1 MSAVTHHGD
10 PRQRG
15 SEGERGGG
23 GHGDGQRTHPPDPPP
38 EDLRV
43 VEVPPSPKCSF
54 PSPTDLPEAL
64 AAAAV
69 VDGPQPPVVV
79 YDVRLH
85 ARDDVGVVGRGA
97 TPPLRHAVNDE
108 REDVLGVS
116 GSGHKGY
123 SIGNG
128 LLVATVL
135 GRVAGE
141 AAAQESADENG

>member
-1 MSAVTHHGD
+1 
-10 PRQRG
+10 
-15 SEGERGGG
+15 
-23 GHGDGQRTHPPDPPP
+23 
-38 EDLRV
+38 
-43 VEVPPSPKCSF
+43 
-54 PSPTDLPEAL
+54 LPEAL